1 MEFVPS
7 EESCLL
13 PMLIL
18 IGSFS
23 LLAASTSWRR
33 TSITPSLC
41 LLVSMVSHS
50 DCAAGDLVGKT
61 IKQVIEPWKK
71 NEVMHSSAALTTGA
85 TAPAVCSEHSQYN
98 HKRTTWTCLS
108 ARLRDRGPTGWGV
121 VTSLWDS
128 SQENVEISRGNFRNV
143 LDPPQ
148 TEQSDPYKC

>member
-1 MEFVPS
+1 MFVPF
-7 EESCLL
+7 EESSFL

-50 DCAAGDLVGKT
+50 DCATGDLVGKT

-71 NEVMHSSAALTTGA
+71 NGYAFICSPNDWSGC
-85 TAPAVCSEHSQYN
+85 PAVCSERSQYN
-98 HKRTTWTCLS
+98 HKRTTQTCVS
-108 ARLRDRGPTGWGV
+108 ARLSDTGPTGWGV
-121 VTSLWDS
+121 VTPLWDS

-143 LDPPQ
+143 LNPPQ